1 MKEDLTLKTGDF
13 SEAPDFWVR
22 LREKTV
28 ILVVDDE
35 RLIRL
40 TVSAKLKNAGYVPI
54 TASSVDEAVTILK
67 AHVHAFSAIISDIM
81 MGDMDGFDF
90 RDIVRGLDA
99 TMPFFF
105 MTALDPEE
113 GSGFLKRIVSDPL
126 SFYLPK
132 SVGTDMLLKRVQRI
146 VASRRVER
154 FIQRQVEE
162 ARQSLVLAAHIQRSM
177 LPVRAH
183 LDDRMFYSAWSQP
196 KEVVSGDVYEV
207 IPFSASQWLYVVGDI
222 QGHGTS
228 AALAMTAVQS
238 FFKNLAH
245 NVGHSG
251 FSPVVVANLLQ
262 GFFRENLPNI
272 SYMTALICLH
282 DLDRQ
287 EVQWISCGAPDLIVV
302 DEGRDEMLKTDP
314 ARKGGL
320 PAGLLPDTVYTK
332 QDLVVEKLSP
342 KAVCI
347 AVTDGLFDLS
357 RDADG
362 FDRIPYDV
370 LHRLR
375 CELVQEACTHSSL
388 SVDAFKFMEAC
399 KEYGYTH
406 LQDDV
411 TVLLFGP
418 RTHIDGVF
426 NQTLPLLPTAVDDA
440 ARAMGEWCRAQGWS
454 DEDIGRVQ
462 LVLEEKLMNVYEHGF
477 DDINRLHEVA
487 CVRLLKRRKE
497 SAELTVWDCGTP
509 EPSIAVA
516 AGNSSTAFELVNQE
530 MSDHGRGRLM
540 VRELCTAVERK
551 RFGALNETVYHV
563 RLGQNEKG
571 NMR

>member
-1 MKEDLTLKTGDF
+1 MAERYTD
-13 SEAPDFWVR
+13 SPEFWAG
-22 LREKTV
+22 LRDKPV

-54 TASSVDEAVTILK
+54 PAASVDEAVSILK
-67 AHVHAFSAIISDIM
+67 AHVHVFSAIVSDIM
-81 MGDMDGFDF
+81 MGEMDGFDF

-132 SVGTDMLLKRVQRI
+132 AVGTDVLLKRVQRI

-162 ARQSLVLAAHIQRSM
+162 SRQSLVLAAHIQRSM
-177 LPVRAH
+177 LPLRARQ
-183 LDDRMFYSAWSQP
+183 DDRMFYSAWSQP

-207 IPFSASQWLYVVGDI
+207 IPIGSEKCLYVLGDI

-238 FFKNLAH
+238 FFKNLS
-245 NVGHSG
+245 HSIG
-251 FSPVVVANLLQ
+251 FSVITPVDIANLLQ
-262 GFFRENLPNI
+262 AFFRDNLPDV

-282 DLDRQ
+282 DFVRQ
-287 EVQWISCGAPDLIVV
+287 EVRWLSCGAPDLIVS
-302 DEGRDEMLKTDP
+302 DDGRDKKISTDP

-320 PAGLLPDTVYTK
+320 PVGLMPDTVYTSE
-332 QDLVVEKLSP
+332 DMVVDNLTPQS
-342 KAVCI
+342 VCI

-357 RDADG
+357 RDEEG
-362 FDRIPYDV
+362 FEQIPYDL

-375 CELVQEACTHSSL
+375 CELVRDARLHSSL
-388 SVDAFKFMEAC
+388 PVDAFKFMEAC
-399 KEYGYTH
+399 REYGYGH

-411 TVLLFGP
+411 TILLFGP
-418 RTHIDGVF
+418 RPFIDGNF
-426 NQTLPLLPTAVDDA
+426 DLTLPLSPTAVDDA
-440 ARAMGEWCRAQGWS
+440 AREMGDWCRAQGWS
-454 DEDIGRVQ
+454 EGDIGCVQ

-477 DDINRLHEVA
+477 DDIGRLHEVA
-487 CVRLLKRRKE
+487 CVRLLKRRQDF
-497 SAELTVWDCGTP
+497 AELTVWDCGTP

-516 AGNSSTAFELVNQE
+516 AGNASTAFELVNQE

-540 VRELCTAVERK
+540 VRVLCGGVERK
-551 RFGALNETVYHV
+551 RFGSLNETVYHV
-563 RLGQNEKG
+563 RLGQDEKG
-571 NMR
+571 SS

>member
-1 MKEDLTLKTGDF
+1 MKQDMLKTGDF
-13 SEAPDFWVR
+13 TEASDFWAA

-54 TASSVDEAVTILK
+54 AVASVDAAVAIVK
-67 AHVHAFSAIISDIM
+67 SHVSVFSAIISDIV

-113 GSGFLKRIVSDPL
+113 GSGFLKRIVVDPL

-162 ARQSLVLAAHIQRSM
+162 SRQSLVLAAHIQRSM

-207 IPFSASQWLYVVGDI
+207 IPFSSSKCLYVLGDI

-238 FFKNLAH
+238 FFKNLSH
-245 NVGHSG
+245 IVGHSG
-251 FSPVVVANLLQ
+251 FTPVMVANLLQ
-262 GFFRENLPNI
+262 GFFRENLPNV
-272 SYMTALICLH
+272 SYMTALICLY

-287 EVQWISCGAPDLIVV
+287 EVQWISCGAPDLIIADQNRV
-302 DEGRDEMLKTDP
+302 ERLNTDP

-320 PAGLLPDTVYTK
+320 PVGLLPDTVYAK
-332 QDLVVEKLSP
+332 EDVVVEKLSP
-342 KAVCI
+342 NAVCI

-362 FDRIPYDV
+362 LDKIPYDV

-375 CELVQEACTHSSL
+375 CELVQEACRHCSL

-399 KEYGYTH
+399 KEYGYGH

-411 TVLLFGP
+411 TILLFGP
-418 RTHIDGVF
+418 RTRIPGIFDM
-426 NQTLPLLPTAVDDA
+426 TLPLLPTAIDDA
-440 ARAMGEWCRAQGWS
+440 ARAMGEWCRSQDWS
-454 DEDIGRVQ
+454 DEDISRVQ

-477 DDINRLHEVA
+477 DDIDRLHEVA
-487 CVRLLKRRKE
+487 CVRLLKRRDD
-497 SAELTVWDCGTP
+497 SVELTVWDCGTS

-516 AGNSSTAFELVNQE
+516 AGSTSTAFELVNLE

-540 VRELCTAVERK
+540 VRELCDGVERK

-563 RLGQNEKG
+563 RIGHCEEGKTK
-571 NMR
+571 

>member
-1 MKEDLTLKTGDF
+1 MAERYTD
-13 SEAPDFWVR
+13 SPEFWAG
-22 LREKTV
+22 LRDKPV

-54 TASSVDEAVTILK
+54 PAASVDEAVSILK
-67 AHVHAFSAIISDIM
+67 AHVHVFSAIVSDIM
-81 MGDMDGFDF
+81 MGEMDGFDF

-132 SVGTDMLLKRVQRI
+132 AVGTDVLLKRVQRI

-162 ARQSLVLAAHIQRSM
+162 SRQSLVLAAHIQRSM
-177 LPVRAH
+177 LPLRARQ
-183 LDDRMFYSAWSQP
+183 DDRMFYSAWSQP

-207 IPFSASQWLYVVGDI
+207 IPIGSEKCLYVLGDI

-238 FFKNLAH
+238 FFKNLS
-245 NVGHSG
+245 HSIG
-251 FSPVVVANLLQ
+251 FSVISPVDIANLLQ
-262 GFFRENLPNI
+262 AFFRDNLPDV

-282 DLDRQ
+282 DFVRQ
-287 EVQWISCGAPDLIVV
+287 EVRWLSCGAPDLIIS
-302 DEGRDEMLKTDP
+302 DDGRDKKISTDP

-320 PAGLLPDTVYTK
+320 PVGLMPDTVYTSE
-332 QDLVVEKLSP
+332 DMVVDNLTPQS
-342 KAVCI
+342 VCI

-357 RDADG
+357 RDEDG
-362 FDRIPYDV
+362 FEQIPYDL

-375 CELVQEACTHSSL
+375 CELVRDARLHSSL
-388 SVDAFKFMEAC
+388 PVDAFKFMEAC
-399 KEYGYTH
+399 REYGYSH

-411 TVLLFGP
+411 TILLFGP
-418 RTHIDGVF
+418 RPFIDGNF
-426 NQTLPLLPTAVDDA
+426 DMTLRLSPTAVDDA
-440 ARAMGEWCRAQGWS
+440 AREMGDWCRAQGWS
-454 DEDIGRVQ
+454 EGDIGRVQ
-462 LVLEEKLMNVYEHGF
+462 LVLEEKLMNVYDHGF
-477 DDINRLHEVA
+477 DDIGRLHEVA
-487 CVRLLKRRKE
+487 CVRLLKRRQDY
-497 SAELTVWDCGTP
+497 AELTVWDCGTP

-516 AGNSSTAFELVNQE
+516 AGNASTAFELVNQE

-540 VRELCTAVERK
+540 VRELCGGVERK
-551 RFGALNETVYHV
+551 RFGSLNETVYHV
-563 RLGQNEKG
+563 RLGQDEKG
-571 NMR
+571 SA

>member
-1 MKEDLTLKTGDF
+1 MAERYTD
-13 SEAPDFWVR
+13 SPEFWAG
-22 LREKTV
+22 LRDKPV

-40 TVSAKLKNAGYVPI
+40 TVSAKLKNAGYVSIP
-54 TASSVDEAVTILK
+54 AASVDEAVSILK
-67 AHVHAFSAIISDIM
+67 AHVHVFSAIVSDIM
-81 MGDMDGFDF
+81 MGEMDGFDF

-132 SVGTDMLLKRVQRI
+132 AVGTDVLLKRVQRI

-162 ARQSLVLAAHIQRSM
+162 SRQSLVLAAHIQRSM
-177 LPVRAH
+177 LPLRAR

-207 IPFSASQWLYVVGDI
+207 IPIGSEKCLYVLGDI

-238 FFKNLAH
+238 FFKNLS
-245 NVGHSG
+245 HSIG
-251 FSPVVVANLLQ
+251 FSVVNPVDIANLLQ
-262 GFFRENLPNI
+262 AFFRDNLPDV

-282 DLDRQ
+282 DFVRQ
-287 EVQWISCGAPDLIVV
+287 EVRWLSCGAPDLIIS
-302 DEGRDEMLKTDP
+302 DDGRDKKISTDP

-320 PAGLLPDTVYTK
+320 PVGLMPDTVYTSE
-332 QDLVVEKLSP
+332 DMVVDTLTPQS
-342 KAVCI
+342 VCI

-357 RDADG
+357 RDEDG
-362 FDRIPYDV
+362 FEQIPYDL

-375 CELVQEACTHSSL
+375 CELVRDARLHSSL

-399 KEYGYTH
+399 REYGYSH

-411 TVLLFGP
+411 TILLFGP
-418 RTHIDGVF
+418 RPFIDGNF
-426 NQTLPLLPTAVDDA
+426 DMTLPLSPTAVDDA
-440 ARAMGEWCRAQGWS
+440 AREMGDWCRAQGWS
-454 DEDIGRVQ
+454 EGDIGCVQ

-477 DDINRLHEVA
+477 DDIGRLHEVA
-487 CVRLLKRRKE
+487 CVRLLKRRQDF
-497 SAELTVWDCGTP
+497 AELTVWDCGTL

-516 AGNSSTAFELVNQE
+516 AGNASTAFELVNQE

-540 VRELCTAVERK
+540 VRELCGGVERK
-551 RFGALNETVYHV
+551 RFGSLNETVYHV
-563 RLGQNEKG
+563 RLGQDEKG
-571 NMR
+571 SA

>member
-1 MKEDLTLKTGDF
+1 MASSTAKPYDSPE
-13 SEAPDFWVR
+13 FWAG

-40 TVSAKLKNAGYVPI
+40 TVGAKLKNAGYVPI
-54 TASSVDEAVTILK
+54 AAASVDEAVSILK
-67 AHVHAFSAIISDIM
+67 AHAPLFSAIISDIM
-81 MGDMDGFDF
+81 MGEMDGFDF
-90 RDIVRGLDA
+90 RDIVRGLDS

-132 SVGTDMLLKRVQRI
+132 AVGTDMLLKRVQRI

-196 KEVVSGDVYEV
+196 KEIVSGDVYEV
-207 IPFSASQWLYVVGDI
+207 IPFSDSQCLYVLGDI

-245 NVGHSG
+245 SG
-251 FSPVVVANLLQ
+251 GPKGFGPIEVANLLQ
-262 GFFRENLPNI
+262 AFFRENLPDV
-272 SYMTALICLH
+272 SYMTVLICLH
-282 DLDRQ
+282 DLDKR
-287 EVQWISCGAPDLIVV
+287 EVRWISCGAPDLIIS
-302 DEGRDEMLKTDP
+302 DEGRNKQLATDP
-314 ARKGGL
+314 SRKGGL
-320 PAGLLPDTVYTK
+320 PVGLLPDTVYTDE
-332 QDLVVEKLSP
+332 DLVVDKLTPQSI
-342 KAVCI
+342 CI
-347 AVTDGLFDLS
+347 AVTDGVFDMS
-357 RDADG
+357 RDEEG
-362 FDRIPYDV
+362 FEKVPYDL

-375 CELVQEACTHSSL
+375 CELMKEACEHSSL
-388 SVDAFKFMEAC
+388 SVDAFKFIEAC
-399 KEYGYTH
+399 KEYGYSH
-406 LQDDV
+406 MQDDV
-411 TVLLFGP
+411 TILLFGE
-418 RTHIDGVF
+418 RTHMDGIF
-426 NQTLPLLPTAVDDA
+426 DLTLPLLPTAVDDA
-440 ARAMGEWCRAQGWS
+440 AREMGEWCRAQGWT
-454 DEDIGRVQ
+454 EDDISRVQ
-462 LVLEEKLMNVYEHGF
+462 VVLEEKLMNVYDHGF
-477 DDINRLHEVA
+477 DDIDRLHEVA
-487 CVRLLKRRKE
+487 SVRLLKRRKD

-516 AGNSSTAFELVNQE
+516 AGNAETAFELVNQE
-530 MSDHGRGRLM
+530 MSNHGRGRLM
-540 VRELCTAVERK
+540 VRELCQGIERK
-551 RFGALNETVYHV
+551 RFGTLNETVYHV
-563 RLGQNEKG
+563 RFGQDEKG
-571 NMR
+571 NE

>member
-1 MKEDLTLKTGDF
+1 MAERYTD
-13 SEAPDFWVR
+13 SPEFWAG
-22 LREKTV
+22 LRDKPV
-28 ILVVDDE
+28 IMVVDDE

-40 TVSAKLKNAGYVPI
+40 TVRAKLKNAGYVSIP
-54 TASSVDEAVTILK
+54 AASVDEAVSILK
-67 AHVHAFSAIISDIM
+67 AHVHVFSAIVSDIM
-81 MGDMDGFDF
+81 MGEMDGFDF

-132 SVGTDMLLKRVQRI
+132 AVGTDVLLKRVQRI

-162 ARQSLVLAAHIQRSM
+162 SRQSLVLAAHIQRSM
-177 LPVRAH
+177 LPLRARQ
-183 LDDRMFYSAWSQP
+183 DDRMFYSAWSQP
-196 KEVVSGDVYEV
+196 KDVVSGDVYEV
-207 IPFSASQWLYVVGDI
+207 IPIGSEKCLYVLGDI

-238 FFKNLAH
+238 FFKNLS
-245 NVGHSG
+245 HSIG
-251 FSPVVVANLLQ
+251 FSVISPVDIANLLQ
-262 GFFRENLPNI
+262 AFFRDNLPDV

-282 DLDRQ
+282 DFVRQ
-287 EVQWISCGAPDLIVV
+287 EVRWLSCGAPDLIVS
-302 DEGRDEMLKTDP
+302 DDGRDKKISTDP

-320 PAGLLPDTVYTK
+320 PVGLMPDTVYTSE
-332 QDLVVEKLSP
+332 DMVVDNLTPQS
-342 KAVCI
+342 VCI

-357 RDADG
+357 RDEEG
-362 FDRIPYDV
+362 FEQIPYDL

-375 CELVQEACTHSSL
+375 CELVRDARLHSSL
-388 SVDAFKFMEAC
+388 PVDAFKFMEAC
-399 KEYGYTH
+399 REYGYGH

-411 TVLLFGP
+411 TILLFGP
-418 RTHIDGVF
+418 RPFIDGNF
-426 NQTLPLLPTAVDDA
+426 DLTLPLSPTAVDDA
-440 ARAMGEWCRAQGWS
+440 AREMGDWCRAQGWS
-454 DEDIGRVQ
+454 EGDIGCVQ

-477 DDINRLHEVA
+477 DDIDRLHEVA
-487 CVRLLKRRKE
+487 CVRLLKRRQDF
-497 SAELTVWDCGTP
+497 AELTVWDCGTP

-516 AGNSSTAFELVNQE
+516 AGNASTAFELVNQE

-540 VRELCTAVERK
+540 VRELCGGVERK
-551 RFGALNETVYHV
+551 RFGSLNETVYHV
-563 RLGQNEKG
+563 RLGQDEKG
-571 NMR
+571 SA

>member
-1 MKEDLTLKTGDF
+1 MAERYTD
-13 SEAPDFWVR
+13 SPEFWAG
-22 LREKTV
+22 LRDKPV

-54 TASSVDEAVTILK
+54 PAASVDEAVSILK
-67 AHVHAFSAIISDIM
+67 AHVHVFSAIVSDIM
-81 MGDMDGFDF
+81 MGEMDGFDF

-132 SVGTDMLLKRVQRI
+132 AVGTDVLLKRVQRI

-162 ARQSLVLAAHIQRSM
+162 SRQSLVLAAHIQRSM
-177 LPVRAH
+177 LPLRARQ
-183 LDDRMFYSAWSQP
+183 DDRMFYSAWSQP

-207 IPFSASQWLYVVGDI
+207 IPIGSEKCLYVLGDI

-238 FFKNLAH
+238 FFKNLS
-245 NVGHSG
+245 HSIG
-251 FSPVVVANLLQ
+251 FSVISPVDIANLLQ
-262 GFFRENLPNI
+262 AFFRDNLPDV

-282 DLDRQ
+282 DFVRQ
-287 EVQWISCGAPDLIVV
+287 EVRWLSCGAPDLIIS
-302 DEGRDEMLKTDP
+302 DDGRDKKISTDP

-320 PAGLLPDTVYTK
+320 PVGLMPDTVYTSE
-332 QDLVVEKLSP
+332 DMVVDTLTPQS
-342 KAVCI
+342 VCI

-357 RDADG
+357 RDEDG
-362 FDRIPYDV
+362 FEQIPYDL

-375 CELVQEACTHSSL
+375 CELVRDARLHSSL

-399 KEYGYTH
+399 REYGYSH

-411 TVLLFGP
+411 TILLFGP
-418 RTHIDGVF
+418 RPFIDGNF
-426 NQTLPLLPTAVDDA
+426 DMTLRLSPTAVDDA
-440 ARAMGEWCRAQGWS
+440 AREMGDWCRAQGWS
-454 DEDIGRVQ
+454 EGDIGRVQ
-462 LVLEEKLMNVYEHGF
+462 LVLEEKLMNVYDHGF
-477 DDINRLHEVA
+477 DDIGRLHEVA
-487 CVRLLKRRKE
+487 CVRLLKRRQDY
-497 SAELTVWDCGTP
+497 AELTVWDCGTP

-516 AGNSSTAFELVNQE
+516 AGNASTAFELVNQE

-540 VRELCTAVERK
+540 VRELCGGVERK
-551 RFGALNETVYHV
+551 RFGSLNETVYHV
-563 RLGQNEKG
+563 RLGQDEKG
-571 NMR
+571 SA

>member
-1 MKEDLTLKTGDF
+1 MAERYTD
-13 SEAPDFWVR
+13 SPEFWAG
-22 LREKTV
+22 LRDKPV
-28 ILVVDDE
+28 IMVVDDE

-40 TVSAKLKNAGYVPI
+40 TVRAKLKNAGYVSIP
-54 TASSVDEAVTILK
+54 AASVDEAVSILK
-67 AHVHAFSAIISDIM
+67 AHVHVFSAIVSDIM
-81 MGDMDGFDF
+81 MGEMDGFDF

-132 SVGTDMLLKRVQRI
+132 AVGTDVLLKRVQRI

-162 ARQSLVLAAHIQRSM
+162 SRQSLVLAAHIQRSM
-177 LPVRAH
+177 LPLRAR

-196 KEVVSGDVYEV
+196 KDVVSGDVYEV
-207 IPFSASQWLYVVGDI
+207 IPIGSEKCLYVLGDI

-238 FFKNLAH
+238 FFKNLS
-245 NVGHSG
+245 HSIG
-251 FSPVVVANLLQ
+251 FSVISPVDIANLLQ
-262 GFFRENLPNI
+262 AFFRDNLPDV

-282 DLDRQ
+282 DFVRQ
-287 EVQWISCGAPDLIVV
+287 EVRWLSCGAPDLIVS
-302 DEGRDEMLKTDP
+302 DDGRDKKISTDP

-320 PAGLLPDTVYTK
+320 PVGLMPDTVYTSE
-332 QDLVVEKLSP
+332 DMVVDNLTPQS
-342 KAVCI
+342 VCI

-357 RDADG
+357 RDEEG
-362 FDRIPYDV
+362 FEQIPYDL

-375 CELVQEACTHSSL
+375 CELVRDARLHSSL
-388 SVDAFKFMEAC
+388 PVDAFKFMEAC
-399 KEYGYTH
+399 REYGYGH

-411 TVLLFGP
+411 TILLFGP
-418 RTHIDGVF
+418 RPFIDGNF
-426 NQTLPLLPTAVDDA
+426 DLTLPLSPTAVDDA
-440 ARAMGEWCRAQGWS
+440 AREMGDWCRAQGWS
-454 DEDIGRVQ
+454 EGDIGCVQ

-477 DDINRLHEVA
+477 DDIDRLHEVA
-487 CVRLLKRRKE
+487 CVRLLKRRQDF
-497 SAELTVWDCGTP
+497 AELTVWDCGTP

-516 AGNSSTAFELVNQE
+516 AGNASTAFELVNQE

-540 VRELCTAVERK
+540 VRELCGGVERK
-551 RFGALNETVYHV
+551 RFGSLNETVYHV
-563 RLGQNEKG
+563 RLGQDEKG
-571 NMR
+571 SA

>member
-1 MKEDLTLKTGDF
+1 MAERYTD
-13 SEAPDFWVR
+13 SPEFWAG
-22 LREKTV
+22 LREKPV

-35 RLIRL
+35 RLIRM
-40 TVSAKLKNAGYVPI
+40 TVSAKLKNAGYVSIP
-54 TASSVDEAVTILK
+54 AASVDEAVSILK
-67 AHVHAFSAIISDIM
+67 AHVHVFSAIVSDIM
-81 MGDMDGFDF
+81 MGEMDGFDF

-132 SVGTDMLLKRVQRI
+132 AVGTDVLLKRVQRI

-162 ARQSLVLAAHIQRSM
+162 SRQSLVLAAHIQRSM
-177 LPVRAH
+177 LPLRAR

-207 IPFSASQWLYVVGDI
+207 IPIGSEKCLYVLGDI

-238 FFKNLAH
+238 FFKNLS
-245 NVGHSG
+245 HSIG
-251 FSPVVVANLLQ
+251 FSVISPVDIANLLQ
-262 GFFRENLPNI
+262 AFFRDNLPDV

-282 DLDRQ
+282 DFVRQ
-287 EVQWISCGAPDLIVV
+287 EVRWLSCGAPDLIIS
-302 DEGRDEMLKTDP
+302 DDGRDKKISTDP

-320 PAGLLPDTVYTK
+320 PVGLMPDTVYTSE
-332 QDLVVEKLSP
+332 DMVVDTLTPQS
-342 KAVCI
+342 VCI

-357 RDADG
+357 RDEDG
-362 FDRIPYDV
+362 FEQIPYDL

-375 CELVQEACTHSSL
+375 CELVRDARLHSSL
-388 SVDAFKFMEAC
+388 PVDAFKFMEAC
-399 KEYGYTH
+399 REYGYGH

-411 TVLLFGP
+411 TILLFGP
-418 RTHIDGVF
+418 RPFIDGNF
-426 NQTLPLLPTAVDDA
+426 DLTLPLSPTAVDDA
-440 ARAMGEWCRAQGWS
+440 AREMGDWCRAQGWS
-454 DEDIGRVQ
+454 EGDIGCVQ

-477 DDINRLHEVA
+477 DDIDRLHEVA
-487 CVRLLKRRKE
+487 CVRLLKRRQDF
-497 SAELTVWDCGTP
+497 AELTVWDCGTP

-516 AGNSSTAFELVNQE
+516 AGNASTAFELVNQE

-540 VRELCTAVERK
+540 VRELCGGVERK
-551 RFGALNETVYHV
+551 RFGSLNETVYHV
-563 RLGQNEKG
+563 RLGQDEKG
-571 NMR
+571 SA

>member
-1 MKEDLTLKTGDF
+1 MAERYTD
-13 SEAPDFWVR
+13 SPEFWAG
-22 LREKTV
+22 LREKPV

-35 RLIRL
+35 RLIRM
-40 TVSAKLKNAGYVPI
+40 TVSAKLKNAGYVSIP
-54 TASSVDEAVTILK
+54 AASVDEAVSILK
-67 AHVHAFSAIISDIM
+67 AHVHVFSAIVSDIM
-81 MGDMDGFDF
+81 MGEMDGFDF

-132 SVGTDMLLKRVQRI
+132 AVGTDVLLKRVQRI

-162 ARQSLVLAAHIQRSM
+162 SRQSLVLAAHIQRSM
-177 LPVRAH
+177 LPLRAR

-207 IPFSASQWLYVVGDI
+207 IPIGSEKCLYVLGDI

-238 FFKNLAH
+238 FFKNLS
-245 NVGHSG
+245 HSIG
-251 FSPVVVANLLQ
+251 FSVITPVDIANLLQ
-262 GFFRENLPNI
+262 AFFRDNLPDV

-282 DLDRQ
+282 DFVRQ
-287 EVQWISCGAPDLIVV
+287 EVRWLSCGAPDLIVS
-302 DEGRDEMLKTDP
+302 DDGRDKKISTDP

-320 PAGLLPDTVYTK
+320 PVGLMPDTVYTSE
-332 QDLVVEKLSP
+332 DMVVDNLTPQS
-342 KAVCI
+342 VCI

-357 RDADG
+357 RDEEG
-362 FDRIPYDV
+362 FEQIPYDL

-375 CELVQEACTHSSL
+375 CELVRDARLHSSL
-388 SVDAFKFMEAC
+388 PVDAFKFMEAC
-399 KEYGYTH
+399 REYGYGH

-411 TVLLFGP
+411 TILLFGP
-418 RTHIDGVF
+418 RPFIDGNF
-426 NQTLPLLPTAVDDA
+426 DLTLPLSPTAVDDA
-440 ARAMGEWCRAQGWS
+440 AREMGDWCRAQGWS
-454 DEDIGRVQ
+454 EGDIGCVQ

-477 DDINRLHEVA
+477 DDIDRLHEVA
-487 CVRLLKRRKE
+487 CVRLLKRRQDF
-497 SAELTVWDCGTP
+497 AELTVWDCGTP

-516 AGNSSTAFELVNQE
+516 AGNASTAFELVNQE

-540 VRELCTAVERK
+540 VRELCGGVERK
-551 RFGALNETVYHV
+551 RFGSLNETVYHV
-563 RLGQNEKG
+563 RLGQDEKG
-571 NMR
+571 SA

>member
-1 MKEDLTLKTGDF
+1 MEQLPKFEKVDD
-13 SEAPDFWVR
+13 SPEFWAG
-22 LREKTV
+22 LRDKTV
-28 ILVVDDE
+28 ILVLDDE

-40 TVSAKLKNAGYVPI
+40 ALSVKLKNAGYVPI
-54 TASSVDEAVTILK
+54 AVATVDEAVSILK
-67 AHVHAFSAIISDIM
+67 AHPHAFSAIISDIM
-81 MGDMDGFDF
+81 MGEMDGFDF
-90 RDIVRGLDA
+90 RDIVRGLDSS
-99 TMPFFF
+99 MPFFF

-113 GSGFLKRIVSDPL
+113 GSGFLRRIVTDPL

-132 SVGTDMLLKRVQRI
+132 AVGTDILLKRVQRI
-146 VASRRVER
+146 VASRRVGR

-207 IPFSASQWLYVVGDI
+207 IPFGRDRFLYVLGDI

-245 NVGHSG
+245 SAGHLG
-251 FSPVVVANLLQ
+251 FTPVAVANLLH
-262 GFFRENLPNI
+262 GFFRDNLADV

-282 DLDRQ
+282 DLVRQ
-287 EVQWISCGAPDLIVV
+287 EVQWISCGAPDLIIA
-302 DEGRDEMLKTDP
+302 DKERNETIQTDP

-320 PAGLLPDTVYTK
+320 PVGLLADTVYTRD
-332 QDLVVEKLSP
+332 DLVVEKLSP
-342 KAVCI
+342 DSVCI
-347 AVTDGLFDLS
+347 AVTDGLFDMS
-357 RDADG
+357 RDEEG
-362 FDRIPYDV
+362 FEKIPYDL

-375 CELVQEACTHSSL
+375 SELVQEARTQSSL
-388 SVDAFKFMEAC
+388 CADSFKFMEAC
-399 KEYGYTH
+399 REYGYTY

-411 TVLLFGP
+411 TILMFGP
-418 RTHIDGVF
+418 RSHVDGIF
-426 NQTLPLLPTAVDDA
+426 DLTLPLLPSAVDDA

-454 DEDIGRVQ
+454 EENVGRVQ

-477 DDINRLHEVA
+477 DDIDRLHEVA
-487 CVRLLKRRKE
+487 GVRLFKRRKDY
-497 SAELTVWDCGTP
+497 ADLTVWDCGTP

-516 AGNSSTAFELVNQE
+516 AGDATTAFELANQK

-540 VRELCTAVERK
+540 VRELCDGVERK
-551 RFGALNETVYHV
+551 RFGTLNETVYHV
-563 RLGQNEKG
+563 RLGHDEKG
-571 NMR
+571 NVE